1 MQIFS
6 HICTLGDILRMLV
19 LGTLFCMVN
28 LVILVIFKIKNIFYW
43 VSETMTLMLKEVK
56 SIAASSEVYGLEVEK
71 SKVFSSEVVDV
82 EEADAIASRVEESII
97 DIVEIR
103 GVDGDE
109 LVGNIASEREEERQK
124 QSSMGLEDVRKV
136 VLMRYVVDEV
146 VKMGE

>member
-1 MQIFS
+1 
-6 HICTLGDILRMLV
+6 MLV

-43 VSETMTLMLKEVK
+43 IFWISETMTLMLKEVK

-124 QSSMGLEDVRKV
+124 QSSLGLEEVRKV

>member
-1 MQIFS
+1 M
-6 HICTLGDILRMLV
+6 MLV
-19 LGTLFCMVN
+19 LGMLFCMAN

-43 VSETMTLMLKEVK
+43 RFWVSETMTLMLKQEK
-56 SIAASSEVYGLEVEK
+56 SIAASSEVSGLEEK
-71 SKVFSSEVVDV
+71 QSKVYSSEVGDV

-103 GVDGDE
+103 GVDGEE
-109 LVGNIASEREEERQK
+109 LVCNIASEREEERQK
-124 QSSMGLEDVRKV
+124 QSSLGLEEVRKV